1 MGTWVTRLSDD
12 HGVTALALS
21 AHTPADFVD
30 ELFQHV
36 LTRRPN
42 AAEKAKYEAYLAHG
56 FAERIQAQPTR
67 PVALPASP
75 NITSPGL
82 NHLNDLATTVRM
94 QQEAAARKGDP
105 ATARLTDDWRRR
117 AEDVVWALVDSLNSS
132 TTDPM
137 DRRSFVTAL
146 GLAPFAASPLLAN
159 AGAAGAAGPKGKAE
173 HCIFIWLGG
182 GMGQADTFDPK
193 ALGDNKAT
201 KKKPGSLYPSIET
214 SVPGVRLCEHL
225 PRTAKLM
232 EHVTAVR
239 SVNHKVI
246 DEHAFA
252 TNLVHTGRM
261 ISGNAVYPS
270 IGSIVAH
277 RRGAAD
283 SVRPGLHAHRLPER
297 QPRSGLPRHQGRL
310 HLPRRHRDR
319 PERLPRR
326 RPKSRPNVRTPAWR
340 CSKPSANAPP
350 AVRPSRIRGRSAR
363 RPSAWP
369 DLRSCATSTSSRS
382 RPPCALPTAAN
393 SASAACSRRRLV
405 QGGVRFVEVS
415 HNLNFIN
422 GAGWDVHNDGIDNQ
436 HVLIREL
443 DHALAGLIEDL
454 KRTGML
460 DKTLV
465 VIGTEFG
472 RPPEFDGKGGRGHQG
487 TAFSMILAG
496 GGLKHC
502 GAYGETDGLS
512 KTVVKQSSASR
523 TSTPPSSPP

>member
-1 MGTWVTRLSDD
+1 
-12 HGVTALALS
+12 
-21 AHTPADFVD
+21 
-30 ELFQHV
+30 
-36 LTRRPN
+36 
-42 AAEKAKYEAYLAHG
+42 
-56 FAERIQAQPTR
+56 
-67 PVALPASP
+67 
-75 NITSPGL
+75 
-82 NHLNDLATTVRM
+82 
-94 QQEAAARKGDP
+94 
-105 ATARLTDDWRRR
+105 
-117 AEDVVWALVDSLNSS
+117 
-132 TTDPM
+132 DPM

-146 GLAPFAASPLLAN
+146 GLAPFAASPLFAN
-159 AGAAGAAGPKGKAE
+159 AGVAGPKGKAE

-277 RRGAAD
+277 RRGLVD
-283 SVRPGLHAHRLPER
+283 TETG
-297 QPRSGLPRHQGRL
+297 
-310 HLPRRHRDR
+310 
-319 PERLPRR
+319 
-326 RPKSRPNVRTPAWR
+326 PNGFTTPAEVSPDR
-340 CSKPSANAPP
+340 KNARLALLEALGERAPGGSAVEEYAAAQQEAFRLAGPSFMRHFDLKQESP
-350 AVRPSRIRGRSAR
+350 AVR
-363 RPSAWP
+363 
-369 DLRSCATSTSSRS
+369 
-382 RPPCALPTAAN
+382 
-393 SASAACSRRRLV
+393 ASYGGEFGQRCLLARRLV

-422 GAGWDVHNDGIDNQ
+422 GAGWDGWDVHNEGIDNQ

-502 GAYGETDGLS
+502 GAYGTTDDLSKKVVENPVSIPDFHATILAALNVDTTRDLMAGSRPVPVTDGG
-512 KTVVKQSSASR
+512 VPIVKLF
-523 TSTPPSSPP
+523 